1 MGRDAGRHAKPRGRG
16 VRVDAWEHGVL
27 YGRHPPGA
35 ARVTAGQRIAQPL
48 AECSRGGALGFR
60 RGGALLLNLKKL
72 WKFSQSPPAL
82 PLGRPPPPPP
92 PLPGL
97 EST

>member
-60 RGGALLLNLKKL
+60 RGGALLLNLKN
-72 WKFSQSPPAL
+72 FESFPSRL
-82 PLGRPPPPPP
+82 PLCA
-92 PLPGL
+92 
-97 EST
+97 